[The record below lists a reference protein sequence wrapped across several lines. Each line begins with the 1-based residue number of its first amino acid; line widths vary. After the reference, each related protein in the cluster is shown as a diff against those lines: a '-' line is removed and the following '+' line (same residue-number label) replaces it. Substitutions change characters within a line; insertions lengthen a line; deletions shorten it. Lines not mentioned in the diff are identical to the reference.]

1 MNIRLANIQD
11 LKQLLHVYNQ
21 VTADLHEKGINQ
33 WEYPWCAEKLLNKI
47 KNHEMYVLVDD
58 SVLIGA
64 FCIEEINQLSGLAID
79 SASVYL
85 SQIAILPENQRKGIG
100 LYITEFACSYAM
112 SVKKKIYLD
121 CWAGNEKL
129 KNFYLKAGFDYQG
142 DLPEEDYSISI
153 FSFG

>member
-1 MNIRLANIQD
+1 MNIRLASRQD
-11 LKQLLHVYNQ
+11 LKQVLHVYNQ

-33 WEYPWCAEKLLNKI
+33 WEYPWCAEKLLSKI
-47 KNHEMYVLVDD
+47 KNHEMYVVVDD
-58 SVLIGA
+58 STVIGV
-64 FCIEEINQLSGLAID
+64 FCIEEINQLSGLMMD
-79 SASVYL
+79 SDNMYL
-85 SQIAILPENQRKGIG
+85 SQIAILREYQGKGIG
-100 LYITEFACSYAM
+100 LYITKFTCSYAM